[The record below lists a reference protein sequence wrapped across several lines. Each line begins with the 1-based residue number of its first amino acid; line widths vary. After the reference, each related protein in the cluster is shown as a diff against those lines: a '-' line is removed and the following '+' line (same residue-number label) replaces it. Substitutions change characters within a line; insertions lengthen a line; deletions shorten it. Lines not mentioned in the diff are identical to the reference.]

1 MTAPVPY
8 LSDCLCALY
17 TLQSSP
23 CIHIL
28 QAYSTL
34 YIQIESIHIYV
45 CVHVAGIL
53 YTTYT
58 FCTLNFRVM
67 STFRV
72 SGDGQAL
79 FMPSESEMQRLCVP
93 KKDRYCTFFL
103 LFIHI

>member
-1 MTAPVPY
+1 M
-8 LSDCLCALY
+8 
-17 TLQSSP
+17 
-23 CIHIL
+23 
-28 QAYSTL
+28 
-34 YIQIESIHIYV
+34 
-45 CVHVAGIL
+45 
-53 YTTYT
+53 

-103 LFIHI
+103 LFTFDNEKMHFVCREHS

>member
-1 MTAPVPY
+1 MY
-8 LSDCLCALY
+8 II
-17 TLQSSP
+17 Q
-23 CIHIL
+23 
-28 QAYSTL
+28 
-34 YIQIESIHIYV
+34 YIQVESIHIYV
-45 CVHVAGIL
+45 HVHVAGIL
-53 YTTYT
+53 YTTYMYM

-103 LFIHI
+103 LFIRIFKKCLTFDNEKIQFFVCREHS

>member
-1 MTAPVPY
+1 MTSSVPY

-34 YIQIESIHIYV
+34 YSTYRYIR
-45 CVHVAGIL
+45 VHVAGIL
-53 YTTYT
+53 YITYM

-103 LFIHI
+103 LFIRI